1 MAENKLNIAA
11 DFAPTSAQEWKDKI
25 IVDLKGADF
34 DKKLVWRTPE
44 GFNVQPFYRLED
56 IEGLQTTASAPGQY
70 PFVRGT
76 KENNDWYI
84 RQNILLTD
92 AKAANAKALDVLN
105 KGVNSLGFR
114 IPKDQLNAEYIRT
127 LLDGIY
133 CEVIELNF
141 STCTGKTLEL
151 AQLLADYFKSK
162 NLDLKA
168 LRGSINCDPIDKM
181 LKKGRAW
188 DEATVTAKLMQAIEA
203 KKLLPGYRVI
213 AVNSL
218 DLCNAGAYCAQEL
231 AYALAWGAQYMTLL
245 TEAGVDA
252 ATAGKAIKFNMGVQG
267 NYFMEIAKFRAAR
280 MLWAKIV
287 REYEPECNCGEN
299 CNCEKVDGKYC
310 PCAMKMQVCATTSTF
325 NMTIFDAYVN
335 LLRSQ
340 TETMSAAISGVDSI
354 VVTPFDVTYEQPDDF
369 SERIARNQQLLLAE
383 ESHFDK
389 VIDPAAGSYYLENLT
404 MMLAEE
410 AWKRFLAIQEDGGM
424 LAQVLAG
431 KVQAD
436 MNSTLTKRQGDVA
449 KRKEILLGTNQYPN
463 FSEKSPEV
471 KKGSEAPQERLFG
484 SVEKGC
490 GCSCEPEL
498 PVIPCVREAEQFEQL
513 RLRTEQSGKQ
523 PKVFM
528 LTIGNLAMRL
538 ARSQF
543 SCNFF
548 ACAGYKVIDNNGF
561 KTVEEGVDAGLAA
574 GADIIVL
581 CSSDDE
587 YAEFAPAAY
596 KYLNGRAIFVVAGAP
611 ACMEDLQKEGIE
623 NYIHVRVNV
632 LDELKKYSDQLLK

>member
-1 MAENKLNIAA
+1 MAENKFNILD
-11 DFAPTSAQEWKDKI
+11 DFAPISTQEWKDKI

-44 GFNVQPFYRLED
+44 GFNVQPFYRQED
-56 IEGLQTTASAPGQY
+56 LEGLQTTQSAPGQY

-84 RQNILLTD
+84 RQNIPAMD
-92 AKAANAKALDVLN
+92 PKAANAKALDVLN
-105 KGVNSLGFR
+105 KGINSLGFR
-114 IPKDQLNAEYIRT
+114 IPGKELSADYIAT

-141 STCTGKTLEL
+141 RTCMHKTLEL
-151 AQLLADYFKSK
+151 AQLLADYFTKK
-162 NLDLKA
+162 HLDLKA
-168 LRGSINCDPIDKM
+168 LRGSINCDPIQQM
-181 LKKGRAW
+181 LTKGKAF
-188 DEATVTAKLMQAIEA
+188 DAAEITELLKQAVEA
-203 KKLLPGYRVI
+203 KKLLPGYRTV

-218 DLCNAGAYCAQEL
+218 NLCNAGAYCAQEL
-231 AYALAWGAQYMTLL
+231 AYALAWGAEYMTLL
-245 TEAGVDA
+245 TEAGIDS
-252 ATAGKAIKFNMGVQG
+252 ATAAKAIKFNMGIQG

-280 MLWAKIV
+280 LLWAKIV
-287 REYEPECNCGEN
+287 REYEPVCNCGDS
-299 CNCEKVDGKYC
+299 CKCEKVDGKYC

-325 NMTIFDAYVN
+325 NMTVFDAYVN

-340 TETMSAAISGVDSI
+340 TEAMSAAIAGVDSM
-354 VVTPFDVTYEQPDDF
+354 VVTPFDVTYKQPDDF

-404 MMLAEE
+404 AMIADE

-436 MNSTLTKRQGDVA
+436 MNTTLTKRQGDVA
-449 KRKEILLGTNQYPN
+449 KRKETLLGTNQFPN
-463 FSEKSPEV
+463 FNETTDGKIQ
-471 KKGSEAPQERLFG
+471 ADACCCH
-484 SVEKGC
+484 C
-490 GCSCEPEL
+490 GCDAQPEL
-498 PVIPCVREAEQFEQL
+498 PVIPCVREAEQFEAL
-513 RLRTEQSGKQ
+513 RLRTENSGKQ

-561 KTVEEGVDAGLAA
+561 KTVEEGVDAGLKA

-596 KYLNGRAIFVVAGAP
+596 QYLNNRAIFVVAGAP
-611 ACMEDLQKEGIE
+611 ACMEDLQKAGIE

-632 LDELKKYSDQLLK
+632 LDELTKYSNILLK

>member
-11 DFAPTSAQEWKDKI
+11 DFAPTTTQEWKDKI
-25 IVDLKGADF
+25 IADLKGVDF

-44 GFNVQPFYRLED
+44 GFNVQPFYRQED
-56 IEGLQTTASAPGQY
+56 LDGLQITNSAPGQF
-70 PFVRGT
+70 PFVRGI
-76 KENNDWYI
+76 KENNDWYV
-84 RQNILLTD
+84 RQNILETD

-105 KGVNSLGFR
+105 KGVNSLGFK
-114 IPKDQLNAEYIRT
+114 IPGKDLNADYIKT
-127 LLDGIY
+127 LLEGIY

-141 STCTGKTLEL
+141 TTCNNKTLEL
-151 AQLLADYFKSK
+151 AKLLADYFKQK
-162 NLDLKA
+162 NLDVKA
-168 LRGSINCDPIDKM
+168 LRGSINCDPIQKM
-181 LKKGRAW
+181 LTKGHAF
-188 DEATVTAKLMQAIEA
+188 DEAAINERLHLAIEA
-203 KKLLPGYRVI
+203 KKLLPGYQTI

-218 DLCNAGAYCAQEL
+218 NICNAGAYCAQEL

-245 TEAGVDA
+245 TEAGVDS
-252 ATAGKAIKFNMGVQG
+252 ATAAKAIKFNMGVQG

-280 MLWAKIV
+280 LLWAKIV
-287 REYEPECNCGEN
+287 REYEPICNCGDS
-299 CNCEKVDGKYC
+299 CKCEKVDGKYC
-310 PCAMKMQVCATTSTF
+310 PCAMKMHVCATTSTF

-340 TETMSAAISGVDSI
+340 TETMSAAIAGVDSI
-354 VVTPFDVTYEQPDDF
+354 VVTPFDVTYKKPDDF

-410 AWKRFLAIQEDGGM
+410 SWKRFLAIDEDGGF

-436 MNSTLTKRQGDVA
+436 MNATLAKRQGDVA
-449 KRKEILLGTNQYPN
+449 KRKETLLGTNQFPN
-463 FSEKSPEV
+463 FNEKTDGKIV
-471 KKGSEAPQERLFG
+471 KEACAC
-484 SVEKGC
+484 KC
-490 GCSCEPEL
+490 GCAEEATL
-498 PVIPCVREAEQFEQL
+498 PVLPCVREAEQFEEL
-513 RLRTEQSGKQ
+513 RLRTENSGKQ

-548 ACAGYKVIDNNGF
+548 ACAGYQVIDNNGF

-587 YAEFAPAAY
+587 YAEYAPAAY

-632 LDELKKYSDQLLK
+632 LEELKKYSDNLLK